1 MPICD
6 DTKELYDHSASRWVR
21 ESPTSLSDFTARPS
35 VLDLCEPIDGAEILD
50 LGCGEGYCSRKLRR
64 RGAKRVLGIDLS
76 KGMIEAARAC
86 EASAPLGIEYEVGSA
101 TNLEGLPDRSFGLVL
116 AVFLFNYLDVS
127 QTRRCMAEV
136 ARVLRPGGSFVFAI
150 PHPAFPFV
158 RKEGEFPFH
167 FEDVGGDYFG
177 SRNALFSGR
186 IWKTSGAWL
195 DVQLV
200 HKTLQDY
207 FEALQSAGFSSMP
220 TLRELHV
227 TADHLELDR
236 SFFGPIAG
244 IPLHVAIR
252 VER

>member
-1 MPICD
+1 MPICE
-6 DTKELYDHSASRWVR
+6 DTKELYDHTASKWVR
-21 ESPTSLSDFTARPS
+21 EGPSSLSDFTARPS
-35 VLDLCEPIDGAEILD
+35 VLDLCEPIEGTEILD

-76 KGMIEAARAC
+76 EGMITAARQCEAA
-86 EASAPLGIEYEVGSA
+86 SPLGIEYEVGSA
-101 TNLEGLPDRSFGLVL
+101 TSLTDVPSRSFGLVL
-116 AVFLFNYLDVS
+116 AVFLFNYLDVE
-127 QTRRCMAEV
+127 QTRQCMKEI
-136 ARVLRPGGSFVFAI
+136 ARVLRPGGSLVFAI

-167 FEDVGGDYFG
+167 FNNVGGDYFA
-177 SRNALFSGR
+177 SRDSLFSGK

-207 FEALQSAGFSSMP
+207 FDALAAAGFSSMP
-220 TLRELHV
+220 KLRELHV
-227 TADHLELDR
+227 TAEHLELDR

-244 IPLHVAIR
+244 IPLHIAIR
-252 VER
+252 VEL